1 MNETQAV
8 KALAALAHTTRLRV
22 FRELVGAGPAGLHPG
37 DLSQTLACAPTA
49 LSFHLKELSQ
59 AGLISSERE
68 GRHLV
73 YRAAFVHMND
83 LLSYLTAHC
92 CQGQPCELTAAVCA
106 SAITAHDMS
115 QG

>member
-68 GRHLV
+68 GRHFV
-73 YRAAFVHMND
+73 YRAEFASMND
-83 LLSYLTAHC
+83 LLAYLTAHC
-92 CQGQPCELTAAVCA
+92 CQGQPCELSTVACECEDLPS
-106 SAITAHDMS
+106 SAH
-115 QG
+115 